1 MTQGYFLPNA
11 NFCTLLSLC
20 SWILTSLFD
29 HFIWSYANISNF
41 IKRTLCLQGA
51 FVFRGSMIDMPLVLQ
66 ARNILQTVQNITEHR
81 EATGT
86 QGERCT
92 EPKTEDSQS
101 EEVKPDDEK
110 KWSVTA
116 MDIYAWVFGVF
127 CRMIICRLFHSDNK
141 LMRKSIHC

>member
-1 MTQGYFLPNA
+1 M
-11 NFCTLLSLC
+11 
-20 SWILTSLFD
+20 
-29 HFIWSYANISNF
+29 
-41 IKRTLCLQGA
+41 
-51 FVFRGSMIDMPLVLQ
+51 FRGSMIDMPLVLQ

-110 KWSVTA
+110 K
-116 MDIYAWVFGVF
+116 
-127 CRMIICRLFHSDNK
+127 
-141 LMRKSIHC
+141 